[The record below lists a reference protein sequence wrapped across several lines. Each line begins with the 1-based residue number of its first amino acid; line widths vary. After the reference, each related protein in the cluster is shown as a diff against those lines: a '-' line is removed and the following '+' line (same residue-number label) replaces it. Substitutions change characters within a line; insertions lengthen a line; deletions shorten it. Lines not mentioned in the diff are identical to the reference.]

1 MDILTDVIMVIIFQN
16 IHISDL
22 HVIYLKPIQ
31 CYMSYLNKTEQ
42 GRCNGNPQGEM
53 KEMEMEKNI

>member
-1 MDILTDVIMVIIFQN
+1 MDILTNVIMVIIFQN

-22 HVIYLKPIQ
+22 HVINLKPTQ
-31 CYMSYLNKTEQ
+31 CCMSYLNKTEQ
-42 GRCNGNPQGEM
+42 ERYNGNPQGEM

>member
-1 MDILTDVIMVIIFQN
+1 MVIIFQN

-22 HVIYLKPIQ
+22 HVINLKPTQ
-31 CYMSYLNKTEQ
+31 CCMSYLNKTEQ
-42 GRCNGNPQGEM
+42 ERYNGNPQGEM

>member
-1 MDILTDVIMVIIFQN
+1 MDILTNIIMVIIFQN

-22 HVIYLKPIQ
+22 HVIYLKPTQ
-31 CYMSYLNKTEQ
+31 CYMLYLNKTEQ